1 MCEFH
6 LLSELAIKV
15 KYAVVTSTILNS
27 TVFSKGQLTAY
38 HGTENHIPNYKMYT
52 LYSNVGCNVIIYIF

>member
-15 KYAVVTSTILNS
+15 KDAVVTSTILNS

-38 HGTENHIPNYKMYT
+38 HGIENHTPNYKM
-52 LYSNVGCNVIIYIF
+52 